1 MDTPLSFQDIKD
13 AHNRIRPFINQTPV
27 LTSNS
32 LNAWVGAELFLKCEN
47 LQKIGAFKI
56 RGATNAALCLSAEE
70 KKNGIAT
77 HSSGNHAQAIAL
89 AAQNVG
95 VKAYVVMPD
104 NSPTVKVNAV
114 RGYGAEIIFC
124 TPDISARETTLDKVI
139 KDTGAAFIHP
149 FNNYRIIAGQA
160 TASKELL
167 EEVRKLD
174 ALIAPIG
181 GGGLMSGTCLTVHY
195 LSPSVSVFGSE
206 PKAVDDAYRS
216 WKSGTLQKN
225 ETTKSIADGLLTNLG
240 DKTFA
245 IIKDHVKDI
254 FTVSEEE
261 IVAAMHFVW
270 ERMKIIIEPSSA
282 VAIAAVKQQ
291 KEVFQNMKVGVIIT
305 GGNVDLAKLPF
316 K

>member
-1 MDTPLSFQDIKD
+1 MDTTPSFQDIKD
-13 AHNRIRPFINQTPV
+13 AHNRIKPFIHQTPV

-32 LNAWVGAELFLKCEN
+32 LNALVGAELFLKCEN

-56 RGATNAALCLSAEE
+56 RGATNAALCLSDEE
-70 KKNGIAT
+70 KKYGIAT

-89 AAQNVG
+89 AAQNLG
-95 VKAYVVMPD
+95 IKAYVVMPD
-104 NSPTVKVNAV
+104 NSPIVKVNAV

-124 TPDISARETTLDKVI
+124 TPDISTRETTLDKVI
-139 KDTGAAFIHP
+139 QDTGAAFIHP
-149 FNNYRIIAGQA
+149 FNDYRIIAGQA

-167 EEVRKLD
+167 EDVKNLD
-174 ALIAPIG
+174 AVITPIG
-181 GGGLMSGTCLTVHY
+181 GGGLMSGTCLTTHY
-195 LSPSVSVFGSE
+195 LSPSVAVYGSE

-216 WKSGTLQKN
+216 WKLGTLQKN

-270 ERMKIIIEPSSA
+270 ERMKIVIEPSSA

-291 KEVFQNMKVGVIIT
+291 KQVFQNMKVGIIIT
-305 GGNVDLAKLPF
+305 GGNVDLANLPF
-316 K
+316 

>member
-1 MDTPLSFQDIKD
+1 MDTTPSFQDIKD
-13 AHNRIRPFINQTPV
+13 AHNRIRPFIHQTPV

-32 LNAWVGAELFLKCEN
+32 LNALVGAELFLKCEN

-56 RGATNAALCLSAEE
+56 RGATNAALCLSDEE
-70 KKNGIAT
+70 KKYGIAT

-89 AAQNVG
+89 AAQNLG
-95 VKAYVVMPD
+95 IKAYVVMPD
-104 NSPTVKVNAV
+104 NSPIVKVNAV

-124 TPDISARETTLDKVI
+124 TPDISTRETTLDKVI
-139 KDTGAAFIHP
+139 QDTGAAFIHP
-149 FNNYRIIAGQA
+149 FNDYRIIAGQA

-167 EEVRKLD
+167 EDVKNLD
-174 ALIAPIG
+174 AVITPIG
-181 GGGLMSGTCLTVHY
+181 GGGLMSGTCLTAHY
-195 LSPSVSVFGSE
+195 LSPSVAVYGSE

-216 WKSGTLQKN
+216 WKFGTLQKN

-270 ERMKIIIEPSSA
+270 ERMKIVIEPSSA

-291 KEVFQNMKVGVIIT
+291 KQVFQNMKVGIIIT
-305 GGNVDLAKLPF
+305 GGNVDLANLPF
-316 K
+316 